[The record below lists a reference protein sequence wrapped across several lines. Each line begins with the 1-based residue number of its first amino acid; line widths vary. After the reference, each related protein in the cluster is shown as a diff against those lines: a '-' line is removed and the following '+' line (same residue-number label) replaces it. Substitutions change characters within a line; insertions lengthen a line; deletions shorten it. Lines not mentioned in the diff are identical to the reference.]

1 MSPAELRQAVRLLED
16 RGITV
21 ADLWR
26 AGKSLRKVRH
36 G

>member
-1 MSPAELRQAVRLLED
+1 MTPAQIRQAVRLLED

-21 ADLWR
+21 ADLWS
-26 AGKSLRKVRH
+26 AGKCIRAVRY